1 LTIPRHRNDNAAA
14 LVAQSLPRESFRE
27 PAAIRSPRQGRFF
40 CVMLAAPFVKPCP
53 SGAEIRRTCCKK
65 EESSMA
71 KGYLTT
77 VSGVLL
83 CALLLALGV
92 TSVRAGDDD
101 DAILKHLHKV
111 TTITSTIPANGD
123 VNPYGIVRVP
133 RTTGRLTAGDILIS
147 NFNASSNLQGTGTT
161 IVEIAPSGGLTVFA
175 QINAAT
181 LPGSCPGGVGLT
193 TALTVLRTGWVIVG
207 SLPTTD
213 GSSKTAQAG
222 CLIVLNSSGEPVET
236 FFGSLI
242 SGPWDM
248 TASDEDTHA
257 ELFVTNVLNDTL
269 AASPNVVQQG
279 TVVRI
284 NLQVSETH
292 KPSIESMTVIGSG
305 FSERTDPAALV
316 IGPTGVGLSP
326 ACNASDP
333 DDCITAVGRSDRAL
347 YVADTLNNRIA
358 VIPDAIDRTTSAGT
372 GTNLS
377 RRGSLNFPLGLVVA
391 PNGEVLTVNGGD
403 GFITEI
409 TPSGGQIAKRL
420 LDNTGTPPGSGTLFG
435 LIYQPGYGLLFVDD
449 GSNTLN
455 LLQ

>member
-1 LTIPRHRNDNAAA
+1 
-14 LVAQSLPRESFRE
+14 
-27 PAAIRSPRQGRFF
+27 
-40 CVMLAAPFVKPCP
+40 
-53 SGAEIRRTCCKK
+53 
-65 EESSMA
+65 MA

-77 VSGVLL
+77 VSGILF
-83 CALLLALGV
+83 CALLLTVGV
-92 TSVRAGDDD
+92 ASARAGDDD
-101 DAILKHLHKV
+101 DAILKNLHKI
-111 TTITSTIPANGD
+111 TTITSTVPANGD

-147 NFNASSNLQGTGTT
+147 NFNSSANLQGTGTT

-213 GSSKTAQAG
+213 GTSKTAQAG
-222 CLIVLNSSGEPVET
+222 CLIVLDSSGKPAET

-242 SGPWDM
+242 NGPWDM

-257 ELFVTNVLNDTL
+257 ELFVTNVLNRTL

-284 NLQVSETH
+284 NLEETETQM
-292 KPSIESMTVIGSG
+292 PSIESMTVIGSG

-326 ACNASDP
+326 ACSASDT
-333 DDCITAVGRSDRAL
+333 DDCTTRNSQRSL

-358 VIPDAIDRTTSAGT
+358 LIPNAIDRTTSAGT
-372 GTNLS
+372 GATLS
-377 RRGSLNFPLGLVVA
+377 HGGSLNFPLGLTVA
-391 PNGEVLTVNGGD
+391 PNGEILTVNGGD

-409 TPSGGQIAKRL
+409 APGGAQIAKTL
-420 LDNTGTPPGSGTLFG
+420 LDTTGTPPGSGALFG
-435 LIYQPGYGLLFVDD
+435 LIYEPGQGLLFVDD
-449 GSNTLN
+449 ASNTLN

>member
-1 LTIPRHRNDNAAA
+1 
-14 LVAQSLPRESFRE
+14 
-27 PAAIRSPRQGRFF
+27 
-40 CVMLAAPFVKPCP
+40 
-53 SGAEIRRTCCKK
+53 
-65 EESSMA
+65 MA
-71 KGYLTT
+71 KGYLST
-77 VSGVLL
+77 VSGVLF
-83 CALLLALGV
+83 CALVLTVGV
-92 TSVRAGDDD
+92 TSLRAGDDG
-101 DAILKHLHKV
+101 DAILKNLHKV

-123 VNPYGIVRVP
+123 LNPYGIVRVP
-133 RTTGRLTAGDILIS
+133 RTIGRLTAGDILIS
-147 NFNASSNLQGTGTT
+147 NFNGSGNLQGTGTT

-222 CLIVLNSSGEPVET
+222 CLIVLDNSGRPVET

-257 ELFVTNVLNDTL
+257 ELFVTNVLNGTL
-269 AASPNVVQQG
+269 AASPNVVHQG

-284 NLQVSETH
+284 NLQVSERQM
-292 KPSIESMTVIGSG
+292 PSIESMTVIGSG

-326 ACNASDP
+326 ACHASDP
-333 DDCITAVGRSDRAL
+333 DDCTREVENRERAL

-358 VIPDAIDRTTSAGT
+358 VIPDAIDRTTSAGVGAT
-372 GTNLS
+372 LS
-377 RRGSLNFPLGLVVA
+377 HGGSLNFPLGLTVA

-409 TPSGGQIAKRL
+409 TPGGVQIARTL

-435 LIYQPGYGLLFVDD
+435 LIYQPGQGILFVDD

-455 LLQ
+455 LLH

>member
-1 LTIPRHRNDNAAA
+1 LLTIPRHHNDNVAA
-14 LVAQSLPRESFRE
+14 LVAQSLPRESFKE

-40 CVMLAAPFVKPCP
+40 CAMLAAPLPNRVPAVPKSVEP
-53 SGAEIRRTCCKK
+53 AAKK

-77 VSGVLL
+77 VSGVLF
-83 CALLLALGV
+83 CALLLAVGV

-101 DAILKHLHKV
+101 DAILKNLHKV

-147 NFNASSNLQGTGTT
+147 NFNGSSNLQGTGTT
-161 IVEIAPSGGLTVFA
+161 IVEVAPSGGLTLFA

-213 GSSKTAQAG
+213 GSSTTAQAG
-222 CLIVLNSSGEPVET
+222 CLIVLDNSGKPVET

-248 TASDEDTHA
+248 TASDEGTHV
-257 ELFVTNVLNDTL
+257 ELFVTNVLNGTL
-269 AASPNVVQQG
+269 AASPNVVRQG

-284 NLQVSETH
+284 NLQVSETQM
-292 KPSIESMTVIGSG
+292 PSIESMTVIGSG

-326 ACNASDP
+326 VCNTSDP
-333 DDCITAVGRSDRAL
+333 DDCLMVPNNGAL

-358 VIPDAIDRTTSAGT
+358 LIPNAINRTTSAGVGAT
-372 GTNLS
+372 LS
-377 RRGSLNFPLGLVVA
+377 HGGSLNFPLGLTVA
-391 PNGEVLTVNGGD
+391 PNGEILTVNGGD

-409 TPSGGQIAKRL
+409 TPGGAQISKTL

-435 LIYQPGYGLLFVDD
+435 LIYQPGQGLLFVDD

-455 LLQ
+455 LLH